1 MTLYLTAAPNRLA
14 QARAATAQ
22 LAHAAYRIGLGS
34 QLLAAPLPAALRGG
48 LMVVSDRQAP
58 AVEQPEPL
66 ARQLVRV
73 CLRRGF
79 SGVVLDLEE
88 LPEGRWAEDRAALI
102 RQLAPLLGA
111 YGRRLYVPE
120 IYAAA
125 SPETVVLLCTAL
137 SGGSLQGRLE
147 ETCAAYGAQR
157 LALDLERLM
166 MDFPLPCPSGEG
178 IRLSREELAIRMQ
191 GRSVFYAE
199 DLCARYF
206 TYRRGGQTHF
216 VLFDDAGTLRRK
228 IEMGQALS
236 FAHAAV
242 LRDDGAGLGA
252 DEPLLLQTGHILPH
266 GVFAQPHRPT
276 DGVVAGM
283 APIGSA
289 ILAAQEVVVDGDL
302 VRSEVEI
309 EDFVGDEIVV
319 LIRVTLGPA
328 LVHQTSP
335 PTRVSTHRRNF
346 SLGTTMRFPIRSAGK
361 PVSCMSS

>member
-1 MTLYLTAAPNRLA
+1 M
-14 QARAATAQ
+14 
-22 LAHAAYRIGLGS
+22 
-34 QLLAAPLPAALRGG
+34 
-48 LMVVSDRQAP
+48 
-58 AVEQPEPL
+58 
-66 ARQLVRV
+66 
-73 CLRRGF
+73 
-79 SGVVLDLEE
+79 LDLEE

-125 SPETVVLLCTAL
+125 SPETLVLLCTAL

-228 IEMGQALS
+228 IEMGQALGIREG
-236 FAHAAV
+236 FV
-242 LRDDGAGLGA
+242 M
-252 DEPLLLQTGHILPH
+252 LP
-266 GVFAQPHRPT
+266 
-276 DGVVAGM
+276 
-283 APIGSA
+283 
-289 ILAAQEVVVDGDL
+289 
-302 VRSEVEI
+302 EVE
-309 EDFVGDEIVV
+309 DLTG
-319 LIRVTLGPA
+319 
-328 LVHQTSP
+328 
-335 PTRVSTHRRNF
+335 
-346 SLGTTMRFPIRSAGK
+346 SLFTGEG
-361 PVSCMSS
+361 

>member
-1 MTLYLTAAPNRLA
+1 MTLYLTAAPDRLA

-22 LAHAAYRIGLGS
+22 LAHAAYRIGPGS

-58 AVEQPEPL
+58 AVEQPE
-66 ARQLVRV
+66 
-73 CLRRGF
+73 
-79 SGVVLDLEE
+79 
-88 LPEGRWAEDRAALI
+88 GRWAEDRAALI
-102 RQLAPLLGA
+102 RQLAPLLTA

-216 VLFDDAGTLRRK
+216 VLFDDAGTLGRK
-228 IEMGQALS
+228 IEMGQALGIREG
-236 FAHAAV
+236 FV
-242 LRDDGAGLGA
+242 M
-252 DEPLLLQTGHILPH
+252 LP
-266 GVFAQPHRPT
+266 
-276 DGVVAGM
+276 
-283 APIGSA
+283 
-289 ILAAQEVVVDGDL
+289 
-302 VRSEVEI
+302 EVE
-309 EDFVGDEIVV
+309 DLTQF
-319 LIRVTLGPA
+319 LFT
-328 LVHQTSP
+328 
-335 PTRVSTHRRNF
+335 
-346 SLGTTMRFPIRSAGK
+346 GK
-361 PVSCMSS
+361 G

>member
-22 LAHAAYRIGLGS
+22 LAHVAYRIGPGS

-79 SGVVLDLEE
+79 SGIVLDLEE

-102 RQLAPLLGA
+102 RQLAPLLTA

-125 SPETVVLLCTAL
+125 SPEAVVLLCTAL

-147 ETCAAYGAQR
+147 EACAAYGAQR

-216 VLFDDAGTLRRK
+216 VLFDDAGTLKRK
-228 IEMGQALS
+228 MEMGQ
-236 FAHAAV
+236 V
-242 LRDDGAGLGA
+242 LGIREGFVM
-252 DEPLLLQTGHILPH
+252 LP
-266 GVFAQPHRPT
+266 
-276 DGVVAGM
+276 
-283 APIGSA
+283 
-289 ILAAQEVVVDGDL
+289 
-302 VRSEVEI
+302 EVE
-309 EDFVGDEIVV
+309 DLTQF
-319 LIRVTLGPA
+319 LFT
-328 LVHQTSP
+328 
-335 PTRVSTHRRNF
+335 
-346 SLGTTMRFPIRSAGK
+346 GK
-361 PVSCMSS
+361 G

>member
-1 MTLYLTAAPNRLA
+1 MTLYLTAAPDRLA

-66 ARQLVRV
+66 ARQLVR
-73 CLRRGF
+73 
-79 SGVVLDLEE
+79 VLDLEE

-147 ETCAAYGAQR
+147 EACAAYGAQR

-178 IRLSREELAIRMQ
+178 VRLSREELAIRMQ

-228 IEMGQALS
+228 IEMGQALGIREG
-236 FAHAAV
+236 FV
-242 LRDDGAGLGA
+242 M
-252 DEPLLLQTGHILPH
+252 LP
-266 GVFAQPHRPT
+266 
-276 DGVVAGM
+276 
-283 APIGSA
+283 
-289 ILAAQEVVVDGDL
+289 
-302 VRSEVEI
+302 EVEDLTGFLFTG
-309 EDFVGDEIVV
+309 EG
-319 LIRVTLGPA
+319 
-328 LVHQTSP
+328 
-335 PTRVSTHRRNF
+335 
-346 SLGTTMRFPIRSAGK
+346 
-361 PVSCMSS
+361 

>member
-1 MTLYLTAAPNRLA
+1 MTLYLTAAPDRLA

-22 LAHAAYRIGLGS
+22 
-34 QLLAAPLPAALRGG
+34 
-48 LMVVSDRQAP
+48 
-58 AVEQPEPL
+58 L

-79 SGVVLDLEE
+79 SGIVLDLEE
-88 LPEGRWAEDRAALI
+88 LSESRWAEDRAALI
-102 RQLAPLLGA
+102 RQLAPLLTA

-147 ETCAAYGAQR
+147 EACAAYGAQR

-178 IRLSREELAIRMQ
+178 VRLSREELAIRMQ

-216 VLFDDAGTLRRK
+216 VLFDDAGTLKRK
-228 IEMGQALS
+228 MEMGQ
-236 FAHAAV
+236 V
-242 LRDDGAGLGA
+242 LGIREGFVM
-252 DEPLLLQTGHILPH
+252 LP
-266 GVFAQPHRPT
+266 
-276 DGVVAGM
+276 
-283 APIGSA
+283 
-289 ILAAQEVVVDGDL
+289 
-302 VRSEVEI
+302 EVEDLTGFLFTG
-309 EDFVGDEIVV
+309 EG
-319 LIRVTLGPA
+319 
-328 LVHQTSP
+328 
-335 PTRVSTHRRNF
+335 
-346 SLGTTMRFPIRSAGK
+346 
-361 PVSCMSS
+361 

>member
-1 MTLYLTAAPNRLA
+1 MTLYLTAAPDRLA

-22 LAHAAYRIGLGS
+22 LAHAAYRIGPGS

-58 AVEQPEPL
+58 AV
-66 ARQLVRV
+66 
-73 CLRRGF
+73 
-79 SGVVLDLEE
+79 
-88 LPEGRWAEDRAALI
+88 GRWAEDRAALI
-102 RQLAPLLGA
+102 RQLAPLLTA

-147 ETCAAYGAQR
+147 EACAAYGAQR

-178 IRLSREELAIRMQ
+178 VRLSREELSIRMQ

-216 VLFDDAGTLRRK
+216 VLFDDAGTLKRK
-228 IEMGQALS
+228 MEMGQ
-236 FAHAAV
+236 V
-242 LRDDGAGLGA
+242 LGIREGFVM
-252 DEPLLLQTGHILPH
+252 LP
-266 GVFAQPHRPT
+266 
-276 DGVVAGM
+276 
-283 APIGSA
+283 
-289 ILAAQEVVVDGDL
+289 
-302 VRSEVEI
+302 EVEDLTGFLFTG
-309 EDFVGDEIVV
+309 EG
-319 LIRVTLGPA
+319 
-328 LVHQTSP
+328 
-335 PTRVSTHRRNF
+335 
-346 SLGTTMRFPIRSAGK
+346 
-361 PVSCMSS
+361 

>member
-1 MTLYLTAAPNRLA
+1 MTLYLTAAPDRLA

-66 ARQLVRV
+66 ARQLVRA

-79 SGVVLDLEE
+79 SGVVLD
-88 LPEGRWAEDRAALI
+88 PEDRATLI

-147 ETCAAYGAQR
+147 EACAAYGAQR

-228 IEMGQALS
+228 IEMGQALGIREG
-236 FAHAAV
+236 FV
-242 LRDDGAGLGA
+242 M
-252 DEPLLLQTGHILPH
+252 LP
-266 GVFAQPHRPT
+266 
-276 DGVVAGM
+276 
-283 APIGSA
+283 
-289 ILAAQEVVVDGDL
+289 
-302 VRSEVEI
+302 EVEDLTGFLFTG
-309 EDFVGDEIVV
+309 EG
-319 LIRVTLGPA
+319 
-328 LVHQTSP
+328 
-335 PTRVSTHRRNF
+335 
-346 SLGTTMRFPIRSAGK
+346 
-361 PVSCMSS
+361 

>member
-1 MTLYLTAAPNRLA
+1 MTLYLTAAPDRLA

-48 LMVVSDRQAP
+48 LMVVSDRQVP
-58 AVEQPEPL
+58 AVAQPEPL

-228 IEMGQALS
+228 IEMGQALGIREG
-236 FAHAAV
+236 FV
-242 LRDDGAGLGA
+242 M
-252 DEPLLLQTGHILPH
+252 LP
-266 GVFAQPHRPT
+266 
-276 DGVVAGM
+276 
-283 APIGSA
+283 
-289 ILAAQEVVVDGDL
+289 
-302 VRSEVEI
+302 EVE
-309 EDFVGDEIVV
+309 DLTG
-319 LIRVTLGPA
+319 
-328 LVHQTSP
+328 
-335 PTRVSTHRRNF
+335 
-346 SLGTTMRFPIRSAGK
+346 SLFTGEG
-361 PVSCMSS
+361 

>member
-1 MTLYLTAAPNRLA
+1 MTLYLTAAPDRLA

-22 LAHAAYRIGLGS
+22 LAHAASRIGPGS

-79 SGVVLDLEE
+79 SGIVLDLEE

-102 RQLAPLLGA
+102 RQLAPLLTA

-147 ETCAAYGAQR
+147 EACAAYGAQR

-178 IRLSREELAIRMQ
+178 IRLSREELSIRMQ

-199 DLCARYF
+199 DLSARYF

-228 IEMGQALS
+228 IEMGQALGIREG
-236 FAHAAV
+236 FV
-242 LRDDGAGLGA
+242 M
-252 DEPLLLQTGHILPH
+252 LP
-266 GVFAQPHRPT
+266 
-276 DGVVAGM
+276 
-283 APIGSA
+283 
-289 ILAAQEVVVDGDL
+289 
-302 VRSEVEI
+302 EVEDLTGFLFTG
-309 EDFVGDEIVV
+309 EG
-319 LIRVTLGPA
+319 
-328 LVHQTSP
+328 
-335 PTRVSTHRRNF
+335 
-346 SLGTTMRFPIRSAGK
+346 
-361 PVSCMSS
+361 

>member
-1 MTLYLTAAPNRLA
+1 MTLYLTAAPDRLA

-58 AVEQPEPL
+58 TVEQPEPL

-157 LALDLERLM
+157 LALD
-166 MDFPLPCPSGEG
+166 
-178 IRLSREELAIRMQ
+178 
-191 GRSVFYAE
+191 Y
-199 DLCARYF
+199 
-206 TYRRGGQTHF
+206 
-216 VLFDDAGTLRRK
+216 DDARINMKDYKKGYYK
-228 IEMGQALS
+228 NDPDS
-236 FAHAAV
+236 FSFNFGKG
-242 LRDDGAGLGA
+242 R
-252 DEPLLLQTGHILPH
+252 
-266 GVFAQPHRPT
+266 
-276 DGVVAGM
+276 
-283 APIGSA
+283 
-289 ILAAQEVVVDGDL
+289 
-302 VRSEVEI
+302 
-309 EDFVGDEIVV
+309 VGDYQSGCSNGQ
-319 LIRVTLGPA
+319 R
-328 LVHQTSP
+328 
-335 PTRVSTHRRNF
+335 
-346 SLGTTMRFPIRSAGK
+346 K
-361 PVSCMSS
+361 YKSSDQIATQ

>member
-1 MTLYLTAAPNRLA
+1 MFDVTKIREDFPILSRKVYDRPLVYLDNGATTQKPLCVLDAMREEYLNVNANVHRGVHYLSQQA
-14 QARAATAQ
+14 TDLHEQAREKVRKFINA
-22 LAHAAYRIGLGS
+22 GS
-34 QLLAAPLPAALRGG
+34 VNEIIFTRGTTESLNLVVSSFCDGFMSEGDEVIVSVMEHHSNIVPWQLLAAPLPAALRGG

-79 SGVVLDLEE
+79 SGIVLDLEE

-102 RQLAPLLGA
+102 RQLAPLLTA

-147 ETCAAYGAQR
+147 EACAAYGAQR

-178 IRLSREELAIRMQ
+178 IRLSREELAIRLQ

-216 VLFDDAGTLRRK
+216 VLFDDAGTLKRK
-228 IEMGQALS
+228 MEMGQALGIREG
-236 FAHAAV
+236 FV
-242 LRDDGAGLGA
+242 M
-252 DEPLLLQTGHILPH
+252 LP
-266 GVFAQPHRPT
+266 
-276 DGVVAGM
+276 
-283 APIGSA
+283 
-289 ILAAQEVVVDGDL
+289 
-302 VRSEVEI
+302 EVEDLTGFLFTG
-309 EDFVGDEIVV
+309 EG
-319 LIRVTLGPA
+319 
-328 LVHQTSP
+328 
-335 PTRVSTHRRNF
+335 
-346 SLGTTMRFPIRSAGK
+346 
-361 PVSCMSS
+361 